1 MFCKNCSKEIPD
13 DSVFCNVCGKKQK
26 EIDSIDITENETEEH
41 NKSKIPNKKII
52 LYGVIGIA
60 LVLVIVI
67 LFILNNNPVNV
78 FMQSINENKYS
89 EAVSI
94 YDEKISGHLDKEKEI
109 EDELGQKI
117 NSIVEEFKS
126 GKVDY
131 EKTKVQ
137 LDTIKETKLLKNEV
151 NDATREVNNLH
162 DSRIAFNKGLEFNKS
177 NNYLDTIIE
186 FRKVI
191 ESDDNYS
198 IAQNNINQIS
208 SLYKTEVLKEIDS
221 LANNENYDEAMKKIN
236 EVLRA
241 LPNDTDLIAKLTNYE
256 KLAKDKK
263 EEELN
268 QQMIKLENE
277 QEVAV
282 TGVSEYTDSIN
293 TNFIAVTVENRTEKR
308 VKSYSIGFM
317 GFDKNGLPVKVGL
330 GGGKFVGGGYNDQN
344 ILPGESKYSNGGW
357 YLDNHDVVTL
367 LACIAEG
374 EDYEGDT
381 WKNPYYE
388 LWIEKY
394 AEKPLE

>member
-1 MFCKNCSKEIPD
+1 M
-13 DSVFCNVCGKKQK
+13 
-26 EIDSIDITENETEEH
+26 
-41 NKSKIPNKKII
+41 
-52 LYGVIGIA
+52 
-60 LVLVIVI
+60 
-67 LFILNNNPVNV
+67 
-78 FMQSINENKYS
+78 
-89 EAVSI
+89 
-94 YDEKISGHLDKEKEI
+94 
-109 EDELGQKI
+109 
-117 NSIVEEFKS
+117 
-126 GKVDY
+126 
-131 EKTKVQ
+131 
-137 LDTIKETKLLKNEV
+137 
-151 NDATREVNNLH
+151 NNLH

-367 LACIAEG
+367 LACIAEV
-374 EDYEGDT
+374 EYYEGDT

>member
-367 LACIAEG
+367 LACIAEV
-374 EDYEGDT
+374 EYYEGDT